1 MRRPAARPRARP
13 GRFAACAVLALPLLA
28 GPAPAAAAPARDE
41 VTVVTLNLWHDQR
54 DWPSR
59 LRRIVAE
66 LRWLDPDVICLQEVL
81 QHESLPNQ
89 AATIAESLGCRFHFT
104 SVDPEGAPKRYGNA
118 ILTRHPVLRTGGKF
132 LLPLNDY
139 RTVAHARVEVRG
151 RVLDVYDTH
160 LHHTGGKGARIR
172 AEQIADLLAFVDSTR
187 SGGALVLAGDF
198 NCELGSREL
207 RPVEKAY
214 RDAFAAVH
222 PRVRGRAA
230 ATMNPALGNAPRAID
245 HVFVPRAGP
254 ARLEPVA
261 AEILFRE
268 AGPDSVWAS
277 DHFGVLA
284 RLRFRGTE

>member
-1 MRRPAARPRARP
+1 MRVACALLVLSLLAGARPAAAMTPS
-13 GRFAACAVLALPLLA
+13 
-28 GPAPAAAAPARDE
+28 DE
-41 VTVVTLNLWHDQR
+41 VSVVTLNLWHDQH

-59 LRRIVAE
+59 LRRIVAG

-81 QHESLPNQ
+81 QHEALPNQ

-118 ILTRHPVLRTGGKF
+118 ILTRHEVLRTGGKF

-139 RTVAHARVEVRG
+139 RTVAHARLEVRG
-151 RVLDVYDTH
+151 RVVDVYDTH
-160 LHHTGGKGARIR
+160 LHHTGEGGAIR
-172 AEQIADLLAFVDSTR
+172 AEQIRDLLAFVDSTR
-187 SGGALVLAGDF
+187 SGGVLVLAGDF
-198 NCELGSREL
+198 NCELRSREL
-207 RPVEKAY
+207 RPVEREY
-214 RDAFAAVH
+214 LDAFAAVH

-230 ATMNPALGNAPRAID
+230 ATMNPHLGNAPRAID

-254 ARLEPVA
+254 ARLDPVA
-261 AEILFRE
+261 AEILFRD

-284 RLRFRGTE
+284 RFRFRGAE